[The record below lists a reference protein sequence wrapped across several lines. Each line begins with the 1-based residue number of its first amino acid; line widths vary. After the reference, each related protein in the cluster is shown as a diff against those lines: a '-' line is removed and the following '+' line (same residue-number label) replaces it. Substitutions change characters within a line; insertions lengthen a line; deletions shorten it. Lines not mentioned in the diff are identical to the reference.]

1 MWKLP
6 SWWFVEIIFYK
17 PVSCFSL
24 WRPRPQRG
32 LSSLEA
38 LIRFCFQSTYGKR
51 RNIKDGELGVSD
63 NCLLPICKGG
73 TKKEKALLVR
83 ACACDCPLEAK
94 NLYWNNFLWMLTI
107 RQRKITNVFAL
118 GLPKRSS
125 KEGLSKK
132 IFPRPSGCDTL
143 AWCVIFYELLGRV

>member
-1 MWKLP
+1 MCKLP

-17 PVSCFSL
+17 PASCFSL

-94 NLYWNNFLWMLTI
+94 NLIETTFCECWLLGKGKSPMFLHWACQSEA
-107 RQRKITNVFAL
+107 QRRACQR
-118 GLPKRSS
+118 RSS
-125 KEGLSKK
+125 LD
-132 IFPRPSGCDTL
+132 RQAATL
-143 AWCVIFYELLGRV
+143 WPGVSYFTNC